1 MYLYFRSQIKTQMKR
16 KAFEEAGV
24 SLAQP
29 EKQAKLEQAQLESPP
44 ARVQQDGERCFFFS
58 FFILTRVIL
67 KQLHVDIIF
76 RSNVKRYER

>member
-44 ARVQQDGERCFFFS
+44 ARVQQDGERCS
-58 FFILTRVIL
+58 FFILTRVINP
-67 KQLHVDIIF
+67 KAT
-76 RSNVKRYER
+76 SC